1 MIEIKYP
8 WLSRYVD
15 GFNINKLAHSQLF
28 SGKSGIGKFYFAKE
42 ISKSILCTKSSNLF
56 EYCNECSSC
65 KSFDSGSHPDFKL
78 IQLESDS
85 KVIKISQLRGG
96 SKESDS
102 EGIINF
108 SNETPL
114 LSKSKIIVINSS
126 DKMNAESQNFLL
138 KTLEEPSKNT
148 YIFLISSKPYSLK
161 PTLLSRLNH
170 MEINFPKKNEILAWL
185 QKSNMELDSQELN
198 FLDDLNLIDINP
210 DELIK
215 ARSERNE
222 FSTDLMQ
229 CHSPKKLE
237 KIASKWDDQF
247 LSIKLG
253 WLSKIIL
260 QSIFVKINKTE
271 IPISY
276 FSDNILHLSKTKNL
290 TELFALSNELNNLSK
305 DLSEGINLNN
315 KIQIKA
321 LLSSY

>member
-15 GFNINKLAHSQLF
+15 RFNINKLAHSQLF

-65 KSFDSGSHPDFKL
+65 KSFDLGSHPDFKL

-96 SKESDS
+96 SKESDP

-185 QKSNMELDSQELN
+185 QKSNMELDSQELS

-229 CHSPKKLE
+229 CHSPKQLE

-276 FSDNILHLSKTKNL
+276 FSDNILHLAKTKNL

-321 LLSSY
+321 LLSTF

>member
-1 MIEIKYP
+1 MIEIEYP

-15 GFNINKLAHSQLF
+15 RFNINKLAHSQLF

-96 SKESDS
+96 SKESDP

-138 KTLEEPSKNT
+138 KTLEEPSKKT

-229 CHSPKKLE
+229 CHSPKQLE
-237 KIASKWDDQF
+237 KIASKWDDSF
-247 LSIKLG
+247 LSTKLN
-253 WLSKIIL
+253 WLSKIIFYSICKKL
-260 QSIFVKINKTE
+260 NDSEVQSYYFNE
-271 IPISY
+271 NISY
-276 FSDNILHLSKTKNL
+276 LAKTKDL
-290 TELFALSNELNNLSK
+290 VELFKLSNELNIFIKELAG
-305 DLSEGINLNN
+305 GINLNN